1 MNKRKEYI
9 TNPARVISF
18 CVFIFGLG
26 VTYATLT
33 NRISK
38 LEEFQKSVN
47 IVKLE
52 STLTSIQKDIE
63 HMKIDINRLLNSK

>member
-18 CVFIFGLG
+18 WIFIFGLG
-26 VTYATLT
+26 VAYATLT
-33 NRISK
+33 HRINK
-38 LEEFQKSVN
+38 LEEFQNSVN
-47 IVKLE
+47 MVKLE
-52 STLTSIQKDIE
+52 ATLTAMQKDIE

>member
-18 CVFIFGLG
+18 WIFIFGLG
-26 VTYATLT
+26 VAYATLT
-33 NRISK
+33 HRINK

-47 IVKLE
+47 IVKWE
-52 STLTSIQKDIE
+52 ATLTAMQKDIE
-63 HMKIDINRLLNSK
+63 HLRIDINRLLNSK

>member
-18 CVFIFGLG
+18 CVFVFGLG

-33 NRISK
+33 HRISK

-47 IVKLE
+47 LVKLE
-52 STLTSIQKDIE
+52 TTLTAIQKDME
-63 HMKIDINRLLNSK
+63 HMRIDINRLLNSK